1 MYCPQCGHAQ
11 PVDEVMY
18 CSSCGFTL
26 RGVQQL
32 LLTGGETS
40 AESEANVSAVR
51 RLLKRRGIRQG
62 FVLLMLGAFIV
73 PLLAITYVPDGVI
86 EAASIVFFVGGFL
99 RLLYALLFQ
108 ESEQPRRVAEPKRA
122 PSVNNAPAALPDQSL
137 KSKFRFKP
145 SALPAAPA
153 ATRLDT
159 TQRHTTGQLVQP
171 PSVTEGTTRL
181 LNERDK

>member
-1 MYCPQCGHAQ
+1 
-11 PVDEVMY
+11 MY

-86 EAASIVFFVGGFL
+86 EAASIIFFVGGFL

-108 ESEQPRRVAEPKRA
+108 ESEQPRRAQNLNARH
-122 PSVNNAPAALPDQSL
+122 PSPTRPPRCPTVL
-137 KSKFRFKP
+137 KSQSFDLSLQPCPPLRRQHA
-145 SALPAAPA
+145 SIQHSD
-153 ATRLDT
+153 TR
-159 TQRHTTGQLVQP
+159 QVNSSSRQA
-171 PSVTEGTTRL
+171 SRKA
-181 LNERDK
+181 RRAC